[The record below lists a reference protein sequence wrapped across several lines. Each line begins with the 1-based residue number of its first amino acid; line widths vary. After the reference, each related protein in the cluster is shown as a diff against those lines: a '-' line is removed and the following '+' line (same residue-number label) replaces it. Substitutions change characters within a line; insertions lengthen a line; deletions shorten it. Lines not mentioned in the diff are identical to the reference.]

1 MTEFCNENGIKQ
13 IFGLSY
19 SPQSNALAETTN
31 NIIRNVMR
39 ALFTKNG
46 SLNWCDHLPEIQNS
60 INDTS
65 ADSTGRPRS
74 EIFIQGR
81 HKEEVRDKAQTK
93 REEEMEINHND
104 RLEIGDR
111 VRVALSSIQPEIRKK
126 IKENQQKY
134 VIARYSHEI
143 YRVVGRS
150 KPKSA
155 FLRET
160 YRVANIENGEVVDK
174 RFYSN
179 ELLRVPEDTSRND
192 LLTKEKVNKLNNI
205 KVITIPEPNI
215 SHIETRNRESR
226 RI

>member
-1 MTEFCNENGIKQ
+1 MIEFCNEHGIKQ

-31 NIIRNVMR
+31 NIIRDVMR
-39 ALFTKNG
+39 ALLIKNG
-46 SLNWCDHLPEIQNS
+46 SLSWCDHLPEIQNS
-60 INDTS
+60 INDTI
-65 ADSTGRPRS
+65 ADSTARPRS
-74 EIFIQGR
+74 EIFLQGR
-81 HKEEVRDKAQTK
+81 HKEEVREKVQK
-93 REEEMEINHND
+93 RREEEMKINHND
-104 RLEIGDR
+104 RLEIGDK

-134 VIARYSHEI
+134 VIARYTHEI

-150 KPKSA
+150 KPKSV

-160 YRVANIENGEVVDK
+160 YKVANIENGEMLDK

-192 LLTKEKVNKLNNI
+192 LLTKEKINKLNSI
-205 KVITIPEPNI
+205 KAITISEPNI
-215 SHIETRNRESR
+215 IETRNRENR
-226 RI
+226 RP